1 MLVAIDPPAERA
13 LRVVQVERDDPV
25 DAQVGV
31 ELGERSRVPG
41 GRAEV
46 VARGEG
52 VLGVEADAQPLAPAR
67 LGAQPPE
74 LLEAPADLRSL
85 SGRVLERDGGGE
97 AAAGLQHLAERARRR
112 AEARVL
118 ARAAVRARMRD
129 QVRDA
134 EALAALELGDQ
145 LAHRAR
151 AQRCD
156 RRRRVGQVG
165 VVREQRPDAG
175 RRARRREG
183 AHVLLGERAQRPLP
197 RRAREE
203 LDRLAAERPPA
214 LEGAMEPARDRLMRA
229 EERAGAKRRRT
240 RGTGGHAAP
249 WLQAPVPEL
258 KLAWG
263 RGRDTREPERRD
275 AASKPRIN
283 RLALERQHPEDA
295 LVDPIERLLL
305 DEAVERLEAEGE
317 LAKGERA
324 LGAQASLAQALEVL
338 GERVLGTVDDA
349 KVLAPAA
356 LESGLDQP
364 PPRAH
369 EEVERLDDHPLRTA
383 PGDRLPPARTGLL
396 ARRVGHIHDV

>member
-1 MLVAIDPPAERA
+1 MRPHGYRRRCGSSRCWPPATRPRRSFRA
-13 LRVVQVERDDPV
+13 TH
-25 DAQVGV
+25 GS
-31 ELGERSRVPG
+31 SRRTS
-41 GRAEV
+41 GRASPTPAASSATSASSRSPPTG
-46 VARGEG
+46 AREG
-52 VLGVEADAQPLAPAR
+52 P
-67 LGAQPPE
+67 
-74 LLEAPADLRSL
+74 
-85 SGRVLERDGGGE
+85 
-97 AAAGLQHLAERARRR
+97 RRR
-112 AEARVL
+112 L
-118 ARAAVRARMRD
+118 C
-129 QVRDA
+129 
-134 EALAALELGDQ
+134 LG
-145 LAHRAR
+145 
-151 AQRCD
+151 
-156 RRRRVGQVG
+156 
-165 VVREQRPDAG
+165 
-175 RRARRREG
+175 
-183 AHVLLGERAQRPLP
+183 
-197 RRAREE
+197 
-203 LDRLAAERPPA
+203 
-214 LEGAMEPARDRLMRA
+214 
-229 EERAGAKRRRT
+229 
-240 RGTGGHAAP
+240 
-249 WLQAPVPEL
+249 
-258 KLAWG
+258 
-263 RGRDTREPERRD
+263 RRD